1 MILPLVI
8 LIVLSLRIYQGLIK
22 VRKNLNRHKRLVDKA
37 ENANERNETIAGGEC
52 NNLKVNNVIAE
63 EDVAE
68 GIVVLNSYMM
78 DDNALNVFLST
89 IPLYKRVS
97 KRRSSAG
104 FIIVYHSSEI
114 RVLFLM
120 K

>member
-63 EDVAE
+63 EEAGE
-68 GIVVLNSYMM
+68 GIVVLKSYMM
-78 DDNALNVFLST
+78 DGQCCFECFFFVHYD
-89 IPLYKRVS
+89 PLCKRVS
-97 KRRSSAG
+97 KRRSEG
-104 FIIVYHSSEI
+104 FIIVYHSSA
-114 RVLFLM
+114 